1 MINVCI
7 KKFEN
12 YLNKISFLTAH
23 ARSLRLFKNN
33 SFDFIFF
40 NFTGMDC
47 ADYEER
53 MAILREIRRLI
64 RPMGY
69 FCFHQFDAQIMSCL
83 NTDC

>member
-1 MINVCI
+1 MINACI

-12 YLNKISFLTAH
+12 YLNKIYFLTAD
-23 ARSLRLFKNN
+23 ARSMKLFKNN
-33 SFDFIFF
+33 SFECIF
-40 NFTGMDC
+40 NFTDMHC

-53 MAILREIRRLI
+53 MVILHEIRRLI
-64 RPMGY
+64 RPIGY